1 MDKAE
6 LKKILNDVKANVSVV
21 LKGTD
26 TTLKRAIYAFFSGG
40 HLLLEDVPG
49 TGKTTLAKALARSL
63 DMNFSRIQ
71 FTPDLMPADITGV
84 SIFNQNKG
92 VFEFRKG
99 PVFSNIVLADEINRA
114 SPRTQSALLE
124 AMGEGSVSTDAG
136 QFILEKP
143 FFVIATQ
150 NNIESR
156 GTYQLPESQM
166 DRFCMKLSLGYVTIN
181 EEIQILEGNG
191 FLKALDDLKP
201 VISSAKILEAFEA
214 IEKVKISD
222 ELKFFIVKVVNST
235 RSAEGVKLGASPRAS
250 LNLMK
255 VAKVSAAF
263 DGRDFIVPDD
273 ILDVAVQVLSH
284 RLILDSS
291 AFIKGISRE
300 NAVMSILEKIKVP
313 S

>member
-1 MDKAE
+1 MDNIE
-6 LKKILNDVKANVSVV
+6 LKKILNNVKENVSKL
-21 LKGTD
+21 LKGKD
-26 TTLKRAIYAFFSGG
+26 EVLEKAICTFFSGG

-49 TGKTTLAKALARSL
+49 TGKTTLAKALAKSV
-63 DMNFSRIQ
+63 DMNFNRIQ

-124 AMGEGSVSTDAG
+124 AMGEGQVSTDSG

-150 NNIESR
+150 NNVESK
-156 GTYQLPESQM
+156 GTYTLPESQM
-166 DRFCMKLSLGYVTIN
+166 DRFTMKLSLGYVSIN
-181 EEIQILEGNG
+181 EEIQILDGLG
-191 FLKALDDLKP
+191 FIRQLDELKSVVDSKKVVA
-201 VISSAKILEAFEA
+201 AMET
-214 IEKVKISD
+214 IEKIKVSD
-222 ELKFFIVKVVNST
+222 ELKHFIVTVVNHT
-235 RSAEGVKLGASPRAS
+235 RNAQGVKLGASPRAS

-255 VAKVSAAF
+255 VAQAAAAF
-263 DGRDFIVPDD
+263 DGRDFVVPDD
-273 ILDVAVQVLSH
+273 ILSVAVNVLAH

-291 AFIKGISRE
+291 AYITGISRE
-300 NAVMSILEKIKVP
+300 NAIISILEKIKVP

>member
-1 MDKAE
+1 MDKTE
-6 LKKILNDVKANVSVV
+6 LKKILNDVKNNVSKLV
-21 LKGTD
+21 KGKD
-26 TTLKRAIYAFFSGG
+26 DILEKAICTFFSGG

-49 TGKTTLAKALARSL
+49 TGKTTLAKALAKSV
-63 DMNFSRIQ
+63 DMNFNRIQ

-124 AMGEGSVSTDAG
+124 AMGEGQVSTDSG

-150 NNIESR
+150 NNVESK
-156 GTYQLPESQM
+156 GTYTLPESQM
-166 DRFCMKLSLGYVTIN
+166 DRFTMKLSLGYVSIN
-181 EEIQILEGNG
+181 EEIQILDGLG
-191 FLKALDDLKP
+191 FIRQLDELKP
-201 VISSAKILEAFEA
+201 VVDSKKVVEAMNT
-214 IEKVKISD
+214 IENIKVSD
-222 ELKFFIVKVVNST
+222 ELKHFIVTVVNAT
-235 RSAEGVKLGASPRAS
+235 RNAQGVKLGASPRAS

-255 VAKVSAAF
+255 VAQAAAAF
-263 DGRDFIVPDD
+263 DGRDFVIPDD
-273 ILDVAVQVLSH
+273 ILSNAVNVLAH

-291 AFIKGISRE
+291 GYITGISRE
-300 NAVMSILEKIKVP
+300 NAIISILEKIKVP
-313 S
+313 G

>member
-1 MDKAE
+1 MDKTE
-6 LKKILNDVKANVSVV
+6 LKKILNDVKNNVSKLV
-21 LKGTD
+21 KGKD
-26 TTLKRAIYAFFSGG
+26 DILEKAICTFFSGG

-49 TGKTTLAKALARSL
+49 TGKTTLAKALAKSV
-63 DMNFSRIQ
+63 DMNFNRIQ

-124 AMGEGSVSTDAG
+124 AMGEGQVSTDSG

-150 NNIESR
+150 NNVESK
-156 GTYQLPESQM
+156 GTYTLPESQM
-166 DRFCMKLSLGYVTIN
+166 DRFTMKLSLGYVSIN
-181 EEIQILEGNG
+181 EEIQILDGLG
-191 FLKALDDLKP
+191 FIRQLDELKP
-201 VISSAKILEAFEA
+201 VVDSKKVVEAMET
-214 IEKVKISD
+214 IERIKVSD
-222 ELKFFIVKVVNST
+222 ELKHFIVTVVNHT
-235 RSAEGVKLGASPRAS
+235 RNAQGVKLGASPRAS

-255 VAKVSAAF
+255 VAQAAAAF
-263 DGRDFIVPDD
+263 DGRDFVIPDD
-273 ILDVAVQVLSH
+273 ILSNAVNVLAH

-291 AFIKGISRE
+291 GYITG
-300 NAVMSILEKIKVP
+300 
-313 S
+313 

>member
-1 MDKAE
+1 MDKTE
-6 LKKILNDVKANVSVV
+6 LKKILNDVKNNVSKLV
-21 LKGTD
+21 KGKD
-26 TTLKRAIYAFFSGG
+26 GILEKAICTFFSGG

-49 TGKTTLAKALARSL
+49 TGKTTLAKALAKSV
-63 DMNFSRIQ
+63 DMNFNRIQ

-124 AMGEGSVSTDAG
+124 AMGEGQVSTDSG

-150 NNIESR
+150 NNVESK
-156 GTYQLPESQM
+156 GTYTLPESQM
-166 DRFCMKLSLGYVTIN
+166 DRFTMKLSLGYVSIN
-181 EEIQILEGNG
+181 EEIQILDGLG
-191 FLKALDDLKP
+191 FIRQLDELKP
-201 VISSAKILEAFEA
+201 VVDSKKVVEAMET
-214 IEKVKISD
+214 IERIKVSD
-222 ELKFFIVKVVNST
+222 ELKHFIVTVVNHT
-235 RSAEGVKLGASPRAS
+235 RNAQGVKLGASPRAS

-255 VAKVSAAF
+255 VAQAAAAF
-263 DGRDFIVPDD
+263 DGRDFVIPDD
-273 ILDVAVQVLSH
+273 ILSNAVNVLAH

-291 AFIKGISRE
+291 GYITGISRE
-300 NAVMSILEKIKVP
+300 NAIISILEKIKVP
-313 S
+313 G

>member
-1 MDKAE
+1 MDKTE
-6 LKKILNDVKANVSVV
+6 LKKILNDVKNNVSKLV
-21 LKGTD
+21 KGKD
-26 TTLKRAIYAFFSGG
+26 DILEKAICTFFSGG

-49 TGKTTLAKALARSL
+49 TGKTTLAKALAKSV
-63 DMNFSRIQ
+63 DMNFNRIQ

-124 AMGEGSVSTDAG
+124 AMGEGQVSTDSG

-150 NNIESR
+150 NNVESK
-156 GTYQLPESQM
+156 GTYTLPESQM
-166 DRFCMKLSLGYVTIN
+166 DRFTMKLSLGYVSIN
-181 EEIQILEGNG
+181 EEIQILDGLG
-191 FLKALDDLKP
+191 FIRQLDELKP
-201 VISSAKILEAFEA
+201 VVDSKKVVEAMET
-214 IEKVKISD
+214 IERIKVSD
-222 ELKFFIVKVVNST
+222 ELKHFIVTVVNHT
-235 RSAEGVKLGASPRAS
+235 RNAQGVKLGASPRAS

-255 VAKVSAAF
+255 VAQAAAAF
-263 DGRDFIVPDD
+263 DGRDFVIPDD
-273 ILDVAVQVLSH
+273 ILSNAVNVLAH

-291 AFIKGISRE
+291 GYITGISRE
-300 NAVMSILEKIKVP
+300 NAIISILEKIKVP
-313 S
+313 G